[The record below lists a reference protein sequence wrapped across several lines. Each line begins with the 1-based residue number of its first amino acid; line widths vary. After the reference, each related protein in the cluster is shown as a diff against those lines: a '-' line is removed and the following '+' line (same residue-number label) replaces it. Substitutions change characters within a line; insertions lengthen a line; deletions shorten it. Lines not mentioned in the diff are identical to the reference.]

1 MPVGRRGDPARS
13 MPTMTIGLRCGKE
26 MFLGVL
32 SAFYRPFKKIKEL
45 EKENKSN
52 EIKLKIKNYQTEL
65 DKITK
70 MFPDGFFDIEN

>member
-1 MPVGRRGDPARS
+1 M
-13 MPTMTIGLRCGKE
+13 GKLPKNFPE
-26 MFLGVL
+26 YSIMYKTL
-32 SAFYRPFKKIKEL
+32 FKKIKEL

-52 EIKLKIKNYQTEL
+52 EIKLKIKNYRTEL